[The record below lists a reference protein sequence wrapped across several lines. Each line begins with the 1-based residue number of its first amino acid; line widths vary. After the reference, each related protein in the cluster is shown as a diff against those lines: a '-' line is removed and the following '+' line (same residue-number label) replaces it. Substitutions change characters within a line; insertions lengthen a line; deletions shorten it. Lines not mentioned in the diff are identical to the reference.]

1 MMTNQTLRRAI
12 IAALMPATLSLASC
26 TTWQR
31 VGDPDSPDP
40 QQTMMQM
47 FNPADLYVRLGRL
60 VSTQGVPFVAS
71 VAHLPGPPDSTIT
84 IVGVSLSNRAFGFEP
99 QGQGYRAR
107 YRVEYLLRRPGEQP
121 ISVSRDAQIVVST
134 QDEAMRTDE
143 SILLQQEMRVSEGS
157 YQLTVTVTDLGSRS
171 TGVVNGTV
179 EVPGYQPG
187 SVTAPVLVYN
197 ATGRAARTDSVQLL
211 LNTRGALS
219 YGGDTVLVYLEGV
232 GFEGPASVP
241 LEVRD
246 EGDAVVMRRDVSF
259 SGERE
264 IESQLVRVVPD
275 SAPLGAL
282 RITVGSGIDA
292 RSTSAIVSFS
302 GNWMVTNFDDLL
314 DLLRYFGEDE
324 RLDRMSD
331 ITDPAARA
339 ELWREFYQATDPN
352 KQTPENEALDS
363 YFGRLSV
370 ANRNFDNEG
379 MPGWRT
385 DRAEVFVSLGQ
396 PDEITDASGQQQGR
410 FIRWVY
416 YEERLSVNFQ
426 DVSGFGR
433 FRLTPESRN
442 AFERVKGR
450 LQAGR

>member
-1 MMTNQTLRRAI
+1 
-12 IAALMPATLSLASC
+12 
-26 TTWQR
+26 
-31 VGDPDSPDP
+31 
-40 QQTMMQM
+40 
-47 FNPADLYVRLGRL
+47 
-60 VSTQGVPFVAS
+60 
-71 VAHLPGPPDSTIT
+71 
-84 IVGVSLSNRAFGFEP
+84 
-99 QGQGYRAR
+99 
-107 YRVEYLLRRPGEQP
+107 
-121 ISVSRDAQIVVST
+121 
-134 QDEAMRTDE
+134 
-143 SILLQQEMRVSEGS
+143 
-157 YQLTVTVTDLGSRS
+157 
-171 TGVVNGTV
+171 
-179 EVPGYQPG
+179 
-187 SVTAPVLVYN
+187 
-197 ATGRAARTDSVQLL
+197 
-211 LNTRGALS
+211 
-219 YGGDTVLVYLEGV
+219 
-232 GFEGPASVP
+232 FEGPASVP

-370 ANRNFDNEG
+370 ANRNFDNE
-379 MPGWRT
+379 
-385 DRAEVFVSLGQ
+385 
-396 PDEITDASGQQQGR
+396 
-410 FIRWVY
+410 
-416 YEERLSVNFQ
+416 
-426 DVSGFGR
+426 
-433 FRLTPESRN
+433 
-442 AFERVKGR
+442 
-450 LQAGR
+450 